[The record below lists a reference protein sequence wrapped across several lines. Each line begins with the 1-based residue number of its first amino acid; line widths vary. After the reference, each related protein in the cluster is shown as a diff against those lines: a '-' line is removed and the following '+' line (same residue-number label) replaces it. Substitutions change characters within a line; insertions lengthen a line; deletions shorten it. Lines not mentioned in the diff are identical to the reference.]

1 MNFDYLFGLLASA
14 AAVIIGIVVHES
26 AHALAAYL
34 LGDRTARSQGRI
46 SLNPLRHIDPFGT
59 ILLPLI
65 MILAGGPVFAL
76 RHIDP
81 FGTILLPLIMILAGG
96 PVFAFA
102 KPVPIY
108 LGNLKHPKRDEV
120 IVSLAGPLSNIA
132 LAVLGALLLRG
143 LANDPALFAGGLAQY
158 GLAAQVAPHL
168 VRFSLTLMSVNL
180 SLAFFNLIP
189 GLAND
194 PALFAGGLAQYGL
207 AAQVAPHLVRF
218 SLTLMSVNLSL
229 AFFNLI
235 PLPPLDGSSLLVP
248 FLKGRALQTY
258 YEVQRYSM
266 PILIVVLYVLPSLLH
281 IDLIGLYFSITVD
294 PLYLNLVSLTYY
306 EVQRYSMPILIV
318 VLYVLP
324 SLLHIDLIGLYFSIT
339 VDPLYLNL
347 VSFALGF

>member
-26 AHALAAYL
+26 AHALSAYL

-65 MILAGGPVFAL
+65 MILAGGPVL
-76 RHIDP
+76 
-81 FGTILLPLIMILAGG
+81 
-96 PVFAFA
+96 AFA

-120 IVSLAGPLSNIA
+120 IVSLAGPLSNIV
-132 LAVLGALLLRG
+132 LAVMGALLLR
-143 LANDPALFAGGLAQY
+143 
-158 GLAAQVAPHL
+158 
-168 VRFSLTLMSVNL
+168 
-180 SLAFFNLIP
+180 

-235 PLPPLDGSSLLVP
+235 PLPPLDGSSLLVT
-248 FLKGRALQTY
+248 FLKGRALHT
-258 YEVQRYSM
+258 
-266 PILIVVLYVLPSLLH
+266 
-281 IDLIGLYFSITVD
+281 
-294 PLYLNLVSLTYY
+294 
-306 EVQRYSMPILIV
+306 
-318 VLYVLP
+318 
-324 SLLHIDLIGLYFSIT
+324 
-339 VDPLYLNL
+339 
-347 VSFALGF
+347 